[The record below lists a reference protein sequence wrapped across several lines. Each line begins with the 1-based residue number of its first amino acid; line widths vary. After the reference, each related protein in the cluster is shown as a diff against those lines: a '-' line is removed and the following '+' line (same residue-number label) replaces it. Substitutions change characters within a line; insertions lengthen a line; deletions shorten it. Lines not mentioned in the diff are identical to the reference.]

1 MPPGRPSGSD
11 GARTG
16 GGSGRAP
23 VERQS
28 GQRPHPPVGP
38 ASFIYDPELSS
49 PEPPPHL
56 TAIPEGPLA
65 QKMRRLVAAEAV
77 FERLLHAFVIAFGL
91 CLAVLM
97 FVQVVLRYVFA
108 SPFVGIEELS
118 LLFGAWFYFLG
129 VAYVTRNGEHIHGG
143 ILTMV
148 TTNRNA
154 VRLVRL
160 VMSVLGI
167 AACAVFGYYAI
178 KYALFEI
185 RTGRLSSYMRW
196 PKGWWSAS
204 LIVGFSATTVYMALQ
219 AINQLVDLRASLRRA
234 REP

>member
-1 MPPGRPSGSD
+1 MD
-11 GARTG
+11 
-16 GGSGRAP
+16 
-23 VERQS
+23 RQS
-28 GQRPHPPVGP
+28 EQRPHPPVGT
-38 ASFIYDPELSS
+38 ASFIYDPELAS

-56 TAIPEGPLA
+56 TAIPEGALA
-65 QKMRRLVAAEAV
+65 ARMRRLVAIESA
-77 FERLLHAFVIAFGL
+77 FERCLYFFTIAFGL
-91 CLAVLM
+91 CLAGLM

-148 TTNRNA
+148 TTSRSA

-160 VMSVLGI
+160 VMTLLGI

-178 KYALFEI
+178 RYALFEI

-204 LIVGFSATTVYMALQ
+204 LIVGFTATAIYMVLQ
-219 AINQLVDLRASLRRA
+219 ALNQFVDLRSHLRGA
-234 REP
+234 GRE

>member
-1 MPPGRPSGSD
+1 
-11 GARTG
+11 
-16 GGSGRAP
+16 
-23 VERQS
+23 
-28 GQRPHPPVGP
+28 
-38 ASFIYDPELSS
+38 
-49 PEPPPHL
+49 
-56 TAIPEGPLA
+56 
-65 QKMRRLVAAEAV
+65 MRRLVAAEAV
-77 FERLLHAFVIAFGL
+77 FERLLFVFIIAFGI
-91 CLAVLM
+91 CLAALM
-97 FVQVVLRYVFA
+97 FAQVVLRYVFA

-143 ILTMV
+143 VLTMV
-148 TTNRNA
+148 TTSRNT

-160 VMSVLGI
+160 VMTLLGI

-204 LIVGFSATTVYMALQ
+204 LIIGFSATAIYMVLQ
-219 AINQLVDLRASLRRA
+219 AINQFVDLRAHLRGPDPA
-234 REP
+234 GE

>member
-1 MPPGRPSGSD
+1 M
-11 GARTG
+11 
-16 GGSGRAP
+16 
-23 VERQS
+23 ERQS
-28 GQRPHPPVGP
+28 QQRPRPPVG
-38 ASFIYDPELSS
+38 ADSFIYDAELAA

-56 TAIPEGPLA
+56 TAIPEGELGPG
-65 QKMRRLVAAEAV
+65 MRRLVAVESV
-77 FERLLHAFVIAFGL
+77 FERLLYFFIIVFGL

-97 FVQVVLRYVFA
+97 FTQVVLRYVFA

-148 TTNRNA
+148 VKTQNTVRA
-154 VRLVRL
+154 VRLVMTL
-160 VMSVLGI
+160 LSI

-178 KYALFEI
+178 RYALFEI
-185 RTGRLSSYMRW
+185 NTGRLSSYMRW

-204 LIVGFSATTVYMALQ
+204 LIFGFVGTVAYMVLQ
-219 AINQLVDLRASLRRA
+219 ALNQFLDLKTHLRTDD
-234 REP
+234 EE

>member
-1 MPPGRPSGSD
+1 MG
-11 GARTG
+11 T
-16 GGSGRAP
+16 
-23 VERQS
+23 
-28 GQRPHPPVGP
+28 

-56 TAIPEGPLA
+56 TAIPEGALA
-65 QKMRRLVAAEAV
+65 ERMRRLVAA
-77 FERLLHAFVIAFGL
+77 
-91 CLAVLM
+91 
-97 FVQVVLRYVFA
+97 
-108 SPFVGIEELS
+108 EELS

-148 TTNRNA
+148 TTRQNA

-160 VMSVLGI
+160 VMTLLGI

-204 LIVGFSATTVYMALQ
+204 LIVGFSASAGCW
-219 AINQLVDLRASLRRA
+219 
-234 REP
+234 

>member
-1 MPPGRPSGSD
+1 M
-11 GARTG
+11 
-16 GGSGRAP
+16 
-23 VERQS
+23 ERKS
-28 GQRPHPPVGP
+28 EQRPHPPVGT
-38 ASFIYDPELSS
+38 ASFIYDPELAS

-56 TAIPEGPLA
+56 TAIPEGALA
-65 QKMRRLVAAEAV
+65 ERMRRLVAVEAV
-77 FERLLHAFVIAFGL
+77 FERLLFVFIVAFGL

-148 TTNRNA
+148 TTRRNA
-154 VRLVRL
+154 VRLVRF
-160 VMSVLGI
+160 VMTLFGI
-167 AACAVFGYYAI
+167 AACTVFGYYAI

-204 LIVGFSATTVYMALQ
+204 LIIGFSATAAYLVLQ
-219 AINQLVDLRASLRRA
+219 AINQLVDLRSHLRRERPGPA
-234 REP
+234 RE

>member
-1 MPPGRPSGSD
+1 MGS
-11 GARTG
+11 
-16 GGSGRAP
+16 
-23 VERQS
+23 
-28 GQRPHPPVGP
+28 

-56 TAIPEGPLA
+56 TAIPEGALA
-65 QKMRRLVAAEAV
+65 VRMRRLVAVEAL
-77 FERLLHAFVIAFGL
+77 FERFLFVFIIAFGL
-91 CLAVLM
+91 CLAALM
-97 FVQVVLRYVFA
+97 FAQVVLRYVFA

-148 TTNRNA
+148 TTSRNA

-160 VMSVLGI
+160 TMTLLGI

-204 LIVGFSATTVYMALQ
+204 LIVGFCATTVYMVLQ
-219 AINQLVDLRASLRRA
+219 SINQLMDLRANSRKSDE
-234 REP
+234 EP

>member
-1 MPPGRPSGSD
+1 M
-11 GARTG
+11 
-16 GGSGRAP
+16 
-23 VERQS
+23 ERQS
-28 GQRPHPPVGP
+28 EQRPRPPVG
-38 ASFIYDPELSS
+38 ADSFIYDAELAA

-56 TAIPEGPLA
+56 TAIPEGELGPG
-65 QKMRRLVAAEAV
+65 MRRLVAVEAV
-77 FERLLHAFVIAFGL
+77 FERILYVFIIAFGL

-97 FVQVVLRYVFA
+97 FTQVLLRYVFA

-148 TTNRNA
+148 VKKRNTVRF
-154 VRLVRL
+154 VRLL
-160 VMSVLGI
+160 MTVLSI

-178 KYALFEI
+178 RYALFEI
-185 RTGRLSSYMRW
+185 NTGRLSSYMRW

-204 LIVGFSATTVYMALQ
+204 LIFGFVGTVAYMVLQ
-219 AINQLVDLRASLRRA
+219 GLNQFLDLKTHLRMA
-234 REP
+234 DEE

>member
-1 MPPGRPSGSD
+1 MD
-11 GARTG
+11 
-16 GGSGRAP
+16 
-23 VERQS
+23 RQS
-28 GQRPHPPVGP
+28 EQRPHPPVGA
-38 ASFIYDPELSS
+38 ASFIYDPELSN

-56 TAIPEGPLA
+56 TAIPEGALA
-65 QKMRRLVAAEAV
+65 ARMRRLVAIEAV
-77 FERLLHAFVIAFGL
+77 FERLLRVFIIAFGL

-97 FVQVVLRYVFA
+97 FVQVLLRYVFA

-129 VAYVTRNGEHIHGG
+129 LAYVTRNGEHIHGG

-154 VRLVRL
+154 VRLVRFIMTL
-160 VMSVLGI
+160 LGI

-204 LIVGFSATTVYMALQ
+204 LIIGFSATALYMVLQ
-219 AINQLVDLRASLRRA
+219 AINQLVDLRAHLRGPVEGPA
-234 REP
+234 RE